1 MKKQTLKQ
9 IMKNAWNIAAQAQEK
24 FGGRKVDYIA
34 EAMKQAWAEAKLE
47 GKARQMELS
56 NEVKNR
62 VNVET
67 MEISIPGSNSQPHW
81 VAKVT
86 DTDPKWK
93 LKREFLE
100 GDNRAWTEYGIEENV
115 IYNFCPS
122 RKYKDQYYFMIVDG
136 IIVEYKQEEVIELL
150 ESK

>member
-1 MKKQTLKQ
+1 MEKQQLKQ
-9 IMKNAWNIAAQAQEK
+9 IMKNAWYIASKGQSK

-56 NEVKNR
+56 PEIKSR
-62 VNVET
+62 VDVEA

-100 GDNRAWTEYGIEENV
+100 GDNRAWTEYDLEENV

-122 RKYKDQYYFMIVDG
+122 RKYNEQYYFMIVDG
-136 IIVEYKQEEVIELL
+136 IIVEYKQTQVIELF
-150 ESK
+150 EAK